1 MLARGP
7 LLALAIVATAGCG
20 RSSGEEPGADDVAPR
35 DGVDPGERDRGGDV
49 SDPIRDEGPGEPGPE
64 VVFRPNGRPEA
75 RVAVEVMRTPRQIQ
89 RGLMYRA
96 HLPPDQGMLFV
107 FPRAGERR
115 FWMKNTLVPLDMV
128 FIGPDGKIGRIAA
141 NTVPMSLDPV
151 PSIDPVSAVLEIAG
165 GRAAELGIKD
175 GDKVS
180 WPH

>member
-1 MLARGP
+1 MA
-7 LLALAIVATAGCG
+7 AATACG
-20 RSSGEEPGADDVAPR
+20 SATTASQAPLERSPAGLEQAALTISSSNGEHRFTVEIARSPEEQAQGLMFRNEVPG
-35 DGVDPGERDRGGDV
+35 DRGMIFPYDPPVQV
-49 SDPIRDEGPGEPGPE
+49 S
-64 VVFRPNGRPEA
+64 
-75 RVAVEVMRTPRQIQ
+75 
-89 RGLMYRA
+89 
-96 HLPPDQGMLFV
+96 
-107 FPRAGERR
+107 

-165 GRAAELGIKD
+165 GRAAELGIKE